1 MRLWSVALTQGQ
13 VVATQSFVK
22 PDSEG
27 LELYV
32 PYNED
37 PWVEENG
44 VKVIKNASTNPHKK
58 MPEKW
63 FVHTINGVAK
73 LPTANYDTEVEF

>member
-1 MRLWSVALTQGQ
+1 MRLWSKALTQGQ
-13 VVATQSFVK
+13 VVATQNFVK

-37 PWVEENG
+37 PWETEGNE
-44 VKVIKNASTNPHKK
+44 KVIKNASTNPHKK

-63 FVHTINGVAK
+63 YVHKIGVEEK
-73 LPTANYDTEVEF
+73 LPTVDYNTEVEF